1 MNKVKYKDSL
11 YNPREISDL
20 RELLAE
26 SFETHADQA
35 AFLYKDKKVGK
46 FVPVSENLCLL
57 HIADLKRI

>member
-35 AFLYKDKKVGK
+35 AFLYKDKKSRK
-46 FVPVSENLCLL
+46 ICACY
-57 HIADLKRI
+57 IQQI